1 MCVKQIDYAIKYFQ
15 QLTCRR
21 SPPHP
26 FRAAHFFPS
35 FKLHG
40 LLLKANLKSTVRF
53 HSVMFHLPEAATHP
67 HHSEFFCFLAGGL
80 SK

>member
-26 FRAAHFFPS
+26 SRAAHFFPKDS
-35 FKLHG
+35 
-40 LLLKANLKSTVRF
+40 SC
-53 HSVMFHLPEAATHP
+53 MD
-67 HHSEFFCFLAGGL
+67 CFW
-80 SK
+80 KQI